1 MNMSSEIRVGPNLY
15 LAQWTMS
22 LTPDNARR
30 DSVHHETRGMWFDGK
45 YDYLIMNGVLPARL
59 HVEFWTKPVHD
70 GTLFSVSAE
79 YDEAN

>member
-1 MNMSSEIRVGPNLY
+1 MGYATGTAIWSP
-15 LAQWTMS
+15 S
-22 LTPDNARR
+22 LTADNARR